1 MSIFLNEKEVT
12 ELLTMADT
20 LEAVESVFKLQATG
34 DATNEPRRRVRAQDS
49 TLMTMSGA
57 VSGFRTPSGVE
68 FKGLL
73 GLKAYTVAR
82 GGARFYV
89 SLFDALTGELL
100 AYIEADKLGQMR
112 TGAASG
118 VATKYLARENAKTV
132 GIYGTGWQA
141 TSQLAAVCA
150 VRQIS
155 EVKVYSRKQENRER
169 FCQQMATELGI
180 ANIHPVEQ
188 PEAAAD
194 ADIIITITNSR
205 EPVVL
210 GEWLKPGTHINAAG
224 GNSVLRREVDDETL
238 KRSAFIAV
246 DSLDQAKI
254 ESGEFVTAVEKGL
267 LTWERVKE
275 LRHVVSG
282 RMLGRENSEQVTLFK
297 SLGIAIEDVATA
309 AVVYQK
315 AKEQKAGKEI

>member
-1 MSIFLNEKEVT
+1 MALYLTEKEVT
-12 ELLTMADT
+12 ELLTMTDT
-20 LEAVESVFKLQATG
+20 LAAVESVFKLQASG
-34 DATNEPRRRVRAQDS
+34 DATNESRRRVRAQGS

-57 VSGFRTPSGVE
+57 VSNFGE

-82 GGARFYV
+82 SGARFYV
-89 SLFDALTGELL
+89 SLFDAITGELL
-100 AYIEADKLGQMR
+100 AFIEADKLGQMR
-112 TGAASG
+112 TGAASD
-118 VATKYLARENAKTV
+118 VATKYLAREGAKTV
-132 GIYGTGWQA
+132 GVYGAGWQA
-141 TSQLAAVCA
+141 TSQLEAVCA
-150 VRQIS
+150 VRQIE
-155 EVKVYSRKQENRER
+155 EVKVYSRKPENRER
-169 FCQQMATELGI
+169 FCQQMATELGLT
-180 ANIHPVEQ
+180 NIHPVET

-194 ADIIITITNSR
+194 ADIIITITSSR

-224 GNSVLRREVDDETL
+224 GNSILRREFDDDTI
-238 KRSAFIAV
+238 KRASFIAV
-246 DSLDQAKI
+246 DSLDQSKM

-282 RMLGRENSEQVTLFK
+282 QMRGREHAEQITLFK
-297 SLGIAIEDVATA
+297 SLGLAIEDVAAA

-315 AKEQKAGKEI
+315 AKEQQAGKEI

>member
-1 MSIFLNEKEVT
+1 MAIYLTEKDVSG
-12 ELLTMADT
+12 LLTMSESLD
-20 LEAVESVFKLQATG
+20 AVESVFKLQASG
-34 DATNEPRRRVRAQDS
+34 DATNELRRRVRTQGS

-57 VSGFRTPSGVE
+57 VSNFKTPNGIE
-68 FKGLL
+68 FKGLF
-73 GLKAYTVAR
+73 GLKAYTVSR
-82 GGARFYV
+82 SGAKFYV
-89 SLFDALTGELL
+89 SLFDAVTGELL

-118 VATKYLARENAKTV
+118 VATKYLARQDAKTV
-132 GIYGTGWQA
+132 GVFGTGWQA

-150 VRQIS
+150 VRQIE
-155 EVKVYSRKQENRER
+155 EVKVYSRKSENRER
-169 FCQQMATELGI
+169 FCQQMAAELDI

-224 GNSVLRREVDDETL
+224 GNSVLRREVDDETI
-238 KRSAFIAV
+238 KRAAFIAV
-246 DSLDQAKI
+246 DSLEQSKL
-254 ESGEFVTAVEKGL
+254 ESGEFVTAIEKGL

-275 LRHVVSG
+275 LRHVVAGELRG
-282 RMLGRENSEQVTLFK
+282 RTDQTQITLFK
-297 SLGIAIEDVATA
+297 SLGIAIEDVAA
-309 AVVYQK
+309 ASVVYQK
-315 AKEQKAGKEI
+315 AKEQNVGREL

>member
-1 MSIFLNEKEVT
+1 MALYLTEKEVT
-12 ELLTMADT
+12 ELLTMTDT
-20 LEAVESVFKLQATG
+20 LAAVESVFKLQASG
-34 DATNEPRRRVRAQDS
+34 DATNESRRRVRAQGS
-49 TLMTMSGA
+49 TLMTMIGA
-57 VSGFRTPSGVE
+57 VSNFGG

-82 GGARFYV
+82 SGARFYV
-89 SLFDALTGELL
+89 SLFDAITGELL
-100 AYIEADKLGQMR
+100 AFIEADKLGQMR

-118 VATKYLARENAKTV
+118 VATKYLAREGAKTV
-132 GIYGTGWQA
+132 GVYGAGWQA
-141 TSQLAAVCA
+141 TSQLEAVCA
-150 VRQIS
+150 VRQIE
-155 EVKVYSRKQENRER
+155 EVKVYSRKPENRER
-169 FCQQMATELGI
+169 FCQQMTTELGLT
-180 ANIHPVEQ
+180 NIHPVET

-194 ADIIITITNSR
+194 ADIIITITSSR

-224 GNSVLRREVDDETL
+224 GNSILRREFDDDTI
-238 KRSAFIAV
+238 KRASFIAV
-246 DSLDQAKI
+246 DSLDQSKM

-282 RMLGRENSEQVTLFK
+282 QMRGREHAEQITLFK
-297 SLGIAIEDVATA
+297 SLGLAIEDVAAA

-315 AKEQKAGKEI
+315 AKEQQAGKEI